1 MNAESLR
8 KSILQWAIEGKLVPQ
23 CDDEPEVKQVGCPPV
38 DVPFTIPGKWKWV
51 YANNVQVLVRGIT
64 FPASAKSKDHIEGAV
79 RCLTTGSVQEEYN
92 PFSDVFVSKEYVK
105 KSKQYLTEGDVV
117 LSSANS
123 RELVGKSIFW
133 KKSTNEETFGGFL
146 TVIRVVDDKVLLR
159 EYIFLVY
166 QYLFR
171 TRFFAELS
179 TQTTNIANLSN
190 KTLNS
195 LVIPIPPIEEQRR
208 IVQKLNELLPLVE
221 VYRIEQEA
229 LLRLEKELPGKLR
242 ASILQE
248 AIQGKLVLQIDEEPT
263 VEQIGVPPED
273 VPFAIPEK
281 WKWILASNVQL
292 LVRGI
297 TFPSSAKNKEYVENT
312 IRCLTTGSIQEE
324 YKPSSDVF
332 VGDEYVKKTRQYLV
346 NGDIVLSSANS
357 KELVGKNILWKKTTG
372 EYTFGGF
379 LTVVRV
385 LDSKILLSEYLFL
398 VYQYFFR
405 TGFFAELSTQTTN
418 IANISN
424 KLLSSLLIP
433 VPPIEEQRR
442 IVQKFTDLLGDIA
455 KLSK

>member
-1 MNAESLR
+1 MNAELLK
-8 KSILQWAIEGKLVPQ
+8 KSILQWAIEGKLVSQ
-23 CDDEPEVKQVGCPPV
+23 IDSDSEVKQVSIV
-38 DVPFTIPGKWKWV
+38 SSEVPFSIPSSWKWTTLESVGKWKAGGTPSRSHREYYDKGTIPWLKTGDL
-51 YANNVQVLVRGIT
+51 NDGLIT
-64 FPASAKSKDHIEGAV
+64 EVEESITELGLENSSAHVNPK
-79 RCLTTGSVQEEYN
+79 GSVLIAMYGATIGKVGVLGMDCATNQACCACAVNESIVDNWFLFYYLLSQRQE
-92 PFSDVFVSKEYVK
+92 FIK
-105 KSKQYLTEGDVV
+105 KSAGGAQ
-117 LSSANS
+117 SNIS
-123 RELVGKSIFW
+123 RAKIIEHPMPL
-133 KKSTNEETFGGFL
+133 
-146 TVIRVVDDKVLLR
+146 
-159 EYIFLVY
+159 
-166 QYLFR
+166 
-171 TRFFAELS
+171 
-179 TQTTNIANLSN
+179 
-190 KTLNS
+190 
-195 LVIPIPPIEEQRR
+195 PPIKEQRR
-208 IVQKLNELLPLVE
+208 IVEKLNEILPIVANYGE
-221 VYRIEQEA
+221 EQEA
-229 LLRLEKELPGKLR
+229 LERLEKALPGKLR
-242 ASILQE
+242 ASLLQE
-248 AIQGKLVLQIDEEPT
+248 AIQGKLVPQIDEEPT